1 MSDGKNTLK
10 LPGYHTDLNLN
21 QKIILLPLLDAQKS
35 IYTKKTVPETFDSLI
50 SFVLSNISVRHK
62 IQGNKRIYKKPN
74 ANFKIYDVTV
84 WATITICIFPFI

>member
-21 QKIILLPLLDAQKS
+21 QKIILSPLLVAQKS

-50 SFVLSNISVRHK
+50 SFVPSNISVRHK

-84 WATITICIFPFI
+84 WATITIRIFPFI